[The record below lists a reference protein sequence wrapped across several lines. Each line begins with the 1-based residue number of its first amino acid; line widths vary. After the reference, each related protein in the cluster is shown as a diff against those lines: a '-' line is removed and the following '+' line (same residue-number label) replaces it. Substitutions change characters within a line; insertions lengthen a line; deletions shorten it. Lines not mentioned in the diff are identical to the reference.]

1 MLREMLKLANYD
13 AVVCHLLFIVE
24 CSNESLSRAYITLSD
39 NLKCSYNPLEY
50 LLSMHAKNVIMHLN
64 TYRIYC
70 LQKYKCVHYH

>member
-1 MLREMLKLANYD
+1 MLREMLKLANDD

-50 LLSMHAKNVIMHLN
+50 LLSGPDEHTTFILE
-64 TYRIYC
+64 R
-70 LQKYKCVHYH
+70 HY